1 MEVLDISSRYLEENF
16 FVRLNRQNKTY
27 KRVNFTNFNTLSWI
41 RGIYN
46 SNLFDTFERDVEI
59 NVLKD
64 LTEGRGFIHWLNY
77 KISKKALD
85 ESCNINYKD
94 YYIKNLIYFNF
105 INMLVEDIAM
115 QCPVMENFDSRQ
127 ELSDKEIKYL
137 KRELENL
144 DWVQT
149 SIDIVKELELK
160 GDSFYQIYYDDKEKK
175 HKFTKLKS
183 ENMVDI
189 IVEEDSTKYIYRN
202 KRIVKSLDLE
212 KSIFIR
218 KEVEDIIIFTNGYY
232 VEYLDVTNLDINSAQ
247 DKRIVYNTK
256 EMGDMLPIIHIK
268 GKEKREDSEFS
279 KIPSVDYIDPNLD
292 TNTVITDVR
301 TSNRNAGSPR
311 WVVING
317 ELDMDKS
324 VLDAGGLVHIDTP
337 DRLKGFSSRNIPE
350 TNVKSFEIT
359 NSLSSL
365 NKELVMYL
373 DFLYRI
379 VGLIPPTLQEKMSSS
394 DSSKAIAQFR
404 TKQEVKNKFYM
415 TSIKKAFSEFF
426 ALMLKD
432 MNKRSKRDNVF
443 LQIPKILVTSSIYD
457 NLLLVA
463 QEMSLGISTLKDYLK
478 EQGYSEKQIKGIMDN
493 QREVLENNVIEKNT
507 GTDSN
512 TQDNDDLLKKSKIDK
527 DDSTGVDNKLKQN
540 KKG

>member
-1 MEVLDISSRYLEENF
+1 VFNISSRYLEENF
-16 FVRLNRQNKTY
+16 FVRLNRDNKQY
-27 KRVNFTNFNTLSWI
+27 RKINFTNFNTLNWI

-46 SNLFDTFERDVEI
+46 NTLFDTFERDVEI
-59 NVLKD
+59 NVLRD
-64 LTEGRGFIHWLNY
+64 LTEGRAFTHWLNY
-77 KISKKALD
+77 KISKKAIDENCNLD
-85 ESCNINYKD
+85 YKD
-94 YYIKNLIYFNF
+94 YYQKNLIYFNF

-115 QCPVMENFDSRQ
+115 QCPVMENFDPRQ
-127 ELSDKEIKYL
+127 DLNDKEIKYL
-137 KRELENL
+137 KEELENL

-160 GDSFYQIYYDDKEKK
+160 GDSFYQIYYDSTEKK

-183 ENMVDI
+183 ENMIDI
-189 IVEEDSTKYIYRN
+189 IVDKDDIKYIYRN
-202 KRIVKSLDLE
+202 KRIVKALDLE
-212 KSIFIR
+212 KSTYIR
-218 KEVEDIIIFTNGYY
+218 KDVEDIIIFTNGYY
-232 VEYLDVTNLDINSAQ
+232 VEYLDVTNLDITNAES
-247 DKRIVYNTK
+247 KNIVYNTK
-256 EMGDMLPIIHIK
+256 EMGDMLPIIHIR

-311 WVVING
+311 YVVING
-317 ELDMDKS
+317 ELDLDKS
-324 VLDAGGLVHIDTP
+324 VLDAGGLIHIDTP
-337 DRLKGFSSRNIPE
+337 DRLKEFSSKNLPE

-365 NKELVMYL
+365 NKELTMYL

-426 ALMLKD
+426 ALILKD
-432 MNKRSKRDNVF
+432 LNKKSKKEKVF

-478 EQGYSEKQIKGIMDN
+478 EQGYSEKQIKDIMDN
-493 QREVLENNVIEKNT
+493 QKEVLENSVIEKNT
-507 GTDSN
+507 ENNTKDNTD
-512 TQDNDDLLKKSKIDK
+512 DVLKNSKVDT
-527 DDSTGVDNKLKQN
+527 DDSTKVDNKMKQSN

>member
-1 MEVLDISSRYLEENF
+1 MLNISSRYLEENF
-16 FVRLNRQNKTY
+16 FVRLNRDNRQYRK
-27 KRVNFTNFNTLSWI
+27 VNFTNFNTLNWI

-46 SNLFDTFERDVEI
+46 NTLFDTFERDVEI

-64 LTEGRGFIHWLNY
+64 LTEGRAFTHWLNY
-77 KISKKALD
+77 KISKKAIDENCNLD
-85 ESCNINYKD
+85 YKD
-94 YYIKNLIYFNF
+94 YYQKNLIYFNF

-115 QCPVMENFDSRQ
+115 QCPVMENFDPRQ
-127 ELSDKEIKYL
+127 DLTDKEIKYL
-137 KRELENL
+137 KEELENL

-160 GDSFYQIYYDDKEKK
+160 GDSFYQIYYDSKEKK

-183 ENMVDI
+183 ENMIDI
-189 IVEEDSTKYIYRN
+189 IVDKDDIKYIYRN

-212 KSIFIR
+212 KSIYIR
-218 KEVEDIIIFTNGYY
+218 KDVEDIIIFTNGYY
-232 VEYLDVTNLDINSAQ
+232 VEYLDVTNLDITSAES
-247 DKRIVYNTK
+247 KNIVYNTK
-256 EMGDMLPIIHIK
+256 EMGDMLPIIHIR
-268 GKEKREDSEFS
+268 GKEKRDDSEFS

-311 WVVING
+311 YVVING
-317 ELDMDKS
+317 ELDLDKS
-324 VLDAGGLVHIDTP
+324 VLDAGGLIHIDTP
-337 DRLKGFSSRNIPE
+337 DRLKEFSSKNLPE

-359 NSLSSL
+359 NSLASL

-426 ALMLKD
+426 ALILKD
-432 MNKRSKRDNVF
+432 LNKKSKKEKVF

-478 EQGYSEKQIKGIMDN
+478 EQGYSEKQIKDIMDN
-493 QREVLENNVIEKNT
+493 QKEVLENSVIEKNT
-507 GTDSN
+507 ENNTKSN
-512 TQDNDDLLKKSKIDK
+512 TDDVLKNSKVDK
-527 DDSTGVDNKLKQN
+527 DDSTKVDNKMKKSN

>member
-1 MEVLDISSRYLEENF
+1 MITLEDF
-16 FVRLNRQNKTY
+16 KNK
-27 KRVNFTNFNTLSWI
+27 I
-41 RGIYN
+41 
-46 SNLFDTFERDVEI
+46 
-59 NVLKD
+59 
-64 LTEGRGFIHWLNY
+64 
-77 KISKKALD
+77 
-85 ESCNINYKD
+85 
-94 YYIKNLIYFNF
+94 
-105 INMLVEDIAM
+105 
-115 QCPVMENFDSRQ
+115 
-127 ELSDKEIKYL
+127 KEIKKNVSL
-137 KRELENL
+137 P
-144 DWVQT
+144 
-149 SIDIVKELELK
+149 II
-160 GDSFYQIYYDDKEKK
+160 GIIKK
-175 HKFTKLKS
+175 VYNNS
-183 ENMVDI
+183 DV
-189 IVEEDSTKYIYRN
+189 YITPT
-202 KRIVKSLDLE
+202 I
-212 KSIFIR
+212 
-218 KEVEDIIIFTNGYY
+218 KEVEDLIIFTNGYY

-279 KIPSVDYIDPNLD
+279 KIPSVDYIDSNLD

-478 EQGYSEKQIKGIMDN
+478 EQGYSEKQIKDIMDN

>member
-1 MEVLDISSRYLEENF
+1 MLKISSRYLEENF
-16 FVRLNRQNKTY
+16 FVRLNRDNKQY
-27 KRVNFTNFNTLSWI
+27 RKINFTNFNTLNWV

-46 SNLFDTFERDVEI
+46 NTLFDTFERDVEI
-59 NVLKD
+59 NVLRD
-64 LTEGRGFIHWLNY
+64 LTEGRAFTHWLNY
-77 KISKKALD
+77 KISKKAIDENCNLD
-85 ESCNINYKD
+85 YKD
-94 YYIKNLIYFNF
+94 YYQKNLIYFNF

-115 QCPVMENFDSRQ
+115 QCPVMENFDPRQ
-127 ELSDKEIKYL
+127 DLNDKEIKYL
-137 KRELENL
+137 KEELENL

-160 GDSFYQIYYDDKEKK
+160 GDSFYQIYYDNTEKK

-183 ENMVDI
+183 ENMIDI
-189 IVEEDSTKYIYRN
+189 IVDKDDIKYIYRN
-202 KRIVKSLDLE
+202 KRIVKALDLE
-212 KSIFIR
+212 KSTYIR
-218 KEVEDIIIFTNGYY
+218 KDVEDIIIFTNGYY
-232 VEYLDVTNLDINSAQ
+232 VEYLDVTNLDITSAES
-247 DKRIVYNTK
+247 KNIVYNTK
-256 EMGDMLPIIHIK
+256 EMGDMLPIIHIR

-311 WVVING
+311 YVVING
-317 ELDMDKS
+317 ELDLDKS
-324 VLDAGGLVHIDTP
+324 VLDAGGLIHIDTP
-337 DRLKGFSSRNIPE
+337 DRLKEFSSKNLPE

-365 NKELVMYL
+365 NKELTMYL

-426 ALMLKD
+426 ALILKD
-432 MNKRSKRDNVF
+432 LNKKSKKEKVF

-478 EQGYSEKQIKGIMDN
+478 EQGYSEKQIKDIMDN
-493 QREVLENNVIEKNT
+493 QKEVLENSVIEKNT
-507 GTDSN
+507 ENNTKDNTD
-512 TQDNDDLLKKSKIDK
+512 DVLKNSKVDT
-527 DDSTGVDNKLKQN
+527 DDSTKVDNKMKQSN

>member
-1 MEVLDISSRYLEENF
+1 MGRCKKISSRYLEENF
-16 FVRLNRQNKTY
+16 FVRLNRNDKQYRKI
-27 KRVNFTNFNTLSWI
+27 NFTNFNTLSWI

-46 SNLFDTFERDVEI
+46 NNLFDTFERDVEI

-64 LTEGRGFIHWLNY
+64 LTEGRAFPHWLNY
-77 KISKKALD
+77 KISKKAIDEKCNLD
-85 ESCNINYKD
+85 YRD
-94 YYIKNLIYFNF
+94 YYRKNLVYFNF

-127 ELSDKEIKYL
+127 ELNDKEIKYL
-137 KRELENL
+137 KEELENL

-160 GDSFYQIYYDDKEKK
+160 GDSFYQIYYDSSEKK

-189 IVEEDSTKYIYRN
+189 IIDKEDVKYIYRN
-202 KRIVKSLDLE
+202 KRVVKALDLE
-212 KSIFIR
+212 KSTYIR
-218 KEVEDIIIFTNGYY
+218 KDVEDIIIFTNGYY
-232 VEYLDVTNLDINSAQ
+232 VEYLDVTNLDITSAES
-247 DKRIVYNTK
+247 KNIVYNTK
-256 EMGDMLPIIHIK
+256 EMGNMLPIIHIK

-279 KIPSVDYIDPNLD
+279 KIPSVDYIDSNLD

-311 WVVING
+311 YVVING
-317 ELDMDKS
+317 DLDLEKS
-324 VLDAGGLVHIDTP
+324 VLDAGGLIHIDTP
-337 DRLKGFSSRNIPE
+337 DRLKEFSSKNLPE

-365 NKELVMYL
+365 NKELTMYL

-426 ALMLKD
+426 ALILKD
-432 MNKRSKRDNVF
+432 FNKRSKKNKVF

-478 EQGYSEKQIKGIMDN
+478 EQGYSEKQIKNIMDN
-493 QREVLENNVIEKNT
+493 QKEVLENNIVKKDLKEEIKNN
-507 GTDSN
+507 TD
-512 TQDNDDLLKKSKIDK
+512 DILKNSKIDENDNTK
-527 DDSTGVDNKLKQN
+527 VDNRMKQN